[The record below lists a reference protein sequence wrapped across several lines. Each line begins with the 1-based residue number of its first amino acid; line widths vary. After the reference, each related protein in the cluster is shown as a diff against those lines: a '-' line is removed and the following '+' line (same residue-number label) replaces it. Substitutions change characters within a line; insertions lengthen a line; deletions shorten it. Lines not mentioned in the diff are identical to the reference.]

1 MQAEARI
8 RPAALCTISTEPH
21 TSADGTPCLDTHL
34 VRVTYSPSCLQ
45 PFPVVA
51 YQCCHASITF
61 PAYFDYLQPWTE
73 ERQVTPTRFIRALWV
88 ADQPSGLAALRR
100 SDLNDKIVVGRWT
113 VDPLTNR
120 GVRVLDIG
128 DVYEGAI
135 LLLIY
140 ISCVQCAQ
148 FCNLTMYSLTRR
160 DVSRRAPWPRCQ

>member
-1 MQAEARI
+1 MSRY
-8 RPAALCTISTEPH
+8 
-21 TSADGTPCLDTHL
+21 TPCT
-34 VRVTYSPSCLQ
+34 VTYSPYNISI
-45 PFPVVA
+45 
-51 YQCCHASITF
+51 YCHVSITF

-73 ERQVTPTRFIRALWV
+73 ERQVTPTRFIRAHWV

-128 DVYEGAI
+128 DVYEGAVPFDQHI
-135 LLLIY
+135 L
-140 ISCVQCAQ
+140 CVQ
-148 FCNLTMYSLTRR
+148 FCNLTLHSLTRR